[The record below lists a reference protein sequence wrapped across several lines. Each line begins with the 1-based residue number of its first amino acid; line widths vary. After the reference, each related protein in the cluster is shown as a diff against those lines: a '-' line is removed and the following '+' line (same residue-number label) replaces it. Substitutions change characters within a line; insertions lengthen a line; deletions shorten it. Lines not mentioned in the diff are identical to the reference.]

1 MAETRFEPRISLGN
15 LLSIVTLLVA
25 IFVSW
30 ASLSASQARTE
41 QRIADLEFR
50 LARTEGDHDIVMQ
63 MQADLKILADK
74 SADDARAQVRS
85 R

>member
-1 MAETRFEPRISLGN
+1 MTEPRFEPRVSLGN
-15 LLSIVTLLVA
+15 VLSIVTLLVA

-30 ASLSASQARTE
+30 ASLNASQARTE

-63 MQADLKILADK
+63 MEADLKTLAEK
-74 SADDARAQVRS
+74 KEMRP
-85 R
+85 